1 MANITHKW
9 KRGDQREDGKFFLRK
24 SYDREY
30 WGSVEDLNK
39 LRNQKIE
46 SRERLRKNKSYYE
59 NKRKVEQKY
68 RNNLKVKNQNK
79 QRNLK
84 RGQTNK
90 DGMVFLNYI
99 YGEEIW
105 VSLERLKKEREL
117 AAKRKRDN
125 RKGNAIVNLKERVK
139 NRIRYCFKN
148 LPSRKCWT
156 TEKLLGC
163 NINEAWN
170 YLVLKTNEEE
180 SKIKEKFSN
189 GKLHI
194 DHIIPLSS
202 AKTIEEIIALSHFS
216 NLQLL
221 DCVENI
227 IKSDFLPNGQRGR
240 FINKK

>member
-1 MANITHKW
+1 MANITHRW

-139 NRIRYCFKN
+139 NRVRYCFKN

-170 YLVLKTNEEE
+170 YLVLKTNED
-180 SKIKEKFSN
+180 K
-189 GKLHI
+189 
-194 DHIIPLSS
+194 
-202 AKTIEEIIALSHFS
+202 AEIIERFNELS
-216 NLQLL
+216 
-221 DCVENI
+221 
-227 IKSDFLPNGQRGR
+227 
-240 FINKK
+240 